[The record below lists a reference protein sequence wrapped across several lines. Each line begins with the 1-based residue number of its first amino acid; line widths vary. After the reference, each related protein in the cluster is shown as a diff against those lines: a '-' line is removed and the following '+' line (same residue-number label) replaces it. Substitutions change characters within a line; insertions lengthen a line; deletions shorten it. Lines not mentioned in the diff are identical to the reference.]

1 MPDYTLPTTEEINTY
16 LRNFY
21 PEISGGNEQLTLSAE
36 LINEV
41 LTHFDLPP
49 DAGAQ
54 LFPNNTWTFSSTA
67 SPLETDSQVTE
78 TADRT
83 YEIYDK
89 AKKAKKFGQKVYE
102 KAKTF
107 QEIGAE
113 LEKDESLVAYLKAHP
128 ELIIE
133 ADGSR
138 RLALYYLKYGRRG
151 QLGRAMRARR
161 TGRAMARA
169 QKARAAGATAEVA
182 AAEGAAAAA
191 GTGLALAFSELILP
205 FLIFTKT
212 GRKISKKGIKIVFGI
227 LIFSFLFWVL
237 IFGTIFFVMQYQF
250 NSPEGE
256 RNEIPVTK
264 GSEVQATTPEGQLGI
279 RKDVVANDP
288 ANPTS
293 LTYTL
298 TIFNNSQHEV
308 TNIKIEDSQKVLG
321 EAEGCVNGFALPA
334 GETKTCS
341 YTQAYACTDGVV
353 FNNVKVTGT
362 DAIDQVNLEG
372 TDAASFGQGTS
383 TGEAP
388 CGYPIRGAF
397 TQGCQTSH
405 APDIAMDLAAP
416 TNTDVHSMLAG
427 SAQRCTSGSGG
438 SLTGYGY
445 HVKVSGGS
453 WSTLHGHLLKTITPG
468 TPEYPSAPGSGTNC
482 SASFPVTK
490 NQTIGYVNNTG
501 SSTGPHLHY
510 EIKKNGAL
518 VCPHPVGESRYFY
531 ETNKSF
537 LDGTASD
544 CRTTAPICP
553 PASGGG
559 AIPL

>member
-1 MPDYTLPTTEEINTY
+1 MPDYTLPTTQEINTY

-21 PEISGGNEQLTLSAE
+21 PEISGGNEQLTLSSE

-49 DAGAQ
+49 EASAQ
-54 LFPNNTWTFSSTA
+54 LFPNNTWTFSSSIT
-67 SPLETDSQVTE
+67 PFEPDSQVTE
-78 TADRT
+78 AADRT
-83 YEIYDK
+83 YDIYEK
-89 AKKAKKFGQKVYE
+89 AKKARKIGQKVYE
-102 KAKTF
+102 KARTF

-113 LEKDESLVAYLKAHP
+113 LEKDESLVSYLAEHP

-138 RLALYYLKYGRRG
+138 RLALYYLKYGKRG
-151 QLGRAMRARR
+151 QLGRAIRARR

-191 GTGLALAFSELILP
+191 AGTGLALAFFELILP

-264 GSEVQATTPEGQLGI
+264 GMEILATTPVGQLAI
-279 RKDVVANDP
+279 RKDVIVENQE
-288 ANPTS
+288 NPTS

-298 TIFNNSQHEV
+298 TILNNSQHEV
-308 TNIKIEDSQKVLG
+308 TNIQIEDSQHTLT
-321 EAEGCVNGFALPA
+321 EAEGCANGFSLGA
-334 GETKTCS
+334 GESKTCT
-341 YTQAYACTDGVV
+341 YDQAYTCTDGVV
-353 FNNVKVTGT
+353 FNSVKVTGT
-362 DAIDQVNLEG
+362 DATESVNLVG
-372 TDAASFGQGTS
+372 TDASSFGQGTS

-388 CGYPIRGAF
+388 CGYPVRGAF
-397 TQGCQTSH
+397 SQGCQSSH
-405 APDIAMDLAAP
+405 APDIAMDLAVG
-416 TNTDVHSMLAG
+416 TGREVHATHAG
-427 SAQRCTSGSGG
+427 SAQRCTMSSGG
-438 SLTGYGY
+438 SLYGYGY
-445 HVKVSGGS
+445 HVKISGGS
-453 WSTLHGHLLKTITPG
+453 YSTLYAHMLSDI
-468 TPEYPSAPGSGTNC
+468 SPGSPAYPGIGQPC
-482 SASFPVTK
+482 SASFTVNK
-490 NQTIGYVNNTG
+490 NDIIGYVDNTG

-510 EIKKNGAL
+510 EIKKDGAL

-531 ETNKSF
+531 ESDKSF

-544 CRTTAPICP
+544 CKSTPPVCP
-553 PASGGG
+553 PAQSPGGN
-559 AIPL
+559 P